1 MNVIVDLDGV
11 ICTEEKTFE
20 RALAKPIDGAAQK
33 LEELSFLGHH
43 IIIYTARSWS
53 EERVTKVEG
62 GGGACRQSFA
72 LIEGVR
78 S

>member
-53 EERVTKVEG
+53 EERVTKEW
-62 GGGACRQSFA
+62 
-72 LIEGVR
+72 LKNNKIKE
-78 S
+78 